1 MNVGQFCNGRI
12 VKASKST
19 PLAEVARLMNDEHVG
34 AVIVTDGSYESAP
47 VAGIITDRD
56 IVSVQLEKARDL
68 GTVSAGDAMTKNVLT
83 LLKSESIDGAIAHMR
98 ARNVRRAPV
107 VTPEG
112 VPVGLVSVDDL
123 IAQVSL
129 KLGGIVAILAQQAHR
144 GG

>member
-1 MNVGQFCNGRI
+1 MNVGQFCSGRI
-12 VKASKST
+12 IKTSKST

-56 IVSVQLEKARDL
+56 IVGVQLDRARDL
-68 GTVSAGDAMTKNVLT
+68 ATVSAGDAMTKNVLT

-112 VPVGLVSVDDL
+112 IPLGLVSVDDL

-129 KLGGIVAILAQQAHR
+129 KLGGIAAILAQQAR
-144 GG
+144 REG

>member
-34 AVIVTDGSYESAP
+34 AVIVTDGSYENAP
-47 VAGIITDRD
+47 VAGILTDRD
-56 IVSVQLEKARDL
+56 IVSIQLD
-68 GTVSAGDAMTKNVLT
+68 NVLT

-112 VPVGLVSVDDL
+112 APLGLVSVDDL

-129 KLGGIVAILAQQAHR
+129 KLGGIAAILAQQAR
-144 GG
+144 SGV